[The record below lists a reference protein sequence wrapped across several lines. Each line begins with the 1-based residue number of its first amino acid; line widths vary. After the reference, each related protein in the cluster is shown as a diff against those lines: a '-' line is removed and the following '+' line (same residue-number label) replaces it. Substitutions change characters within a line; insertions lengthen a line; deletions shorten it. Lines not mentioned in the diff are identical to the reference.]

1 MGEIVSRRGEER
13 RRNISFKE
21 KKMMERIPSK
31 SKLGREEENGPASTG
46 SFILPDKIGSRGK
59 LPEL

>member
-21 KKMMERIPSK
+21 KKMMERISSK
-31 SKLGREEENGPASTG
+31 FKLGREEENGFVLIG
-46 SFILPDKIGSRGK
+46 LFILLDKIGSRGK
-59 LPEL
+59 LLEL